1 MWLFYIAVPLIV
13 AGIIAAFAGGGIF
26 SIVLIPLG
34 IIALITGAI
43 TAGGARAGGAR
54 SASTRAP
61 QGTGESGSA
70 LPHEFSHGSG
80 RAATTPEALANARRE
95 AQ

>member
-43 TAGGARAGGAR
+43 TAGGAR